1 MCLIRIRFLKHV
13 LAFILFWLIKG
24 RRELLLLLMTMSTS
38 DDSTYD
44 DDDDGDD
51 DALTYMHF
59 VIVQS
64 NCFNL

>member
-1 MCLIRIRFLKHV
+1 
-13 LAFILFWLIKG
+13 
-24 RRELLLLLMTMSTS
+24 MTMSTS
-38 DDSTYD
+38 DDITND
-44 DDDDGDD
+44 DEDDGDD

>member
-1 MCLIRIRFLKHV
+1 
-13 LAFILFWLIKG
+13 
-24 RRELLLLLMTMSTS
+24 MTMSTS
-38 DDSTYD
+38 DDSTYDD

>member
-1 MCLIRIRFLKHV
+1 
-13 LAFILFWLIKG
+13 
-24 RRELLLLLMTMSTS
+24 MTMSTS